1 MGDLFYEN
9 MGNYP
14 NTTIYRANKCWCE
27 WVPNSESLLL
37 LDNEM
42 LKCTFIV
49 ENVFSFALSEKCLTG
64 FTTLLLCW
72 IIIINPQHAATCRA
86 SLSRETVAVS
96 ETILVTLSPY
106 GMCRHWEIHYL
117 WFLLTCMRIGEGPS
131 RGRGRYSPISIFAIV
146 ARFNITNGRVLDA
159 IGRAWAN
166 AIRSRL
172 LASKILYEDST
183 RRHEAKIKAD
193 VLVFT
198 LYW

>member
-1 MGDLFYEN
+1 MYFRCHYF
-9 MGNYP
+9 
-14 NTTIYRANKCWCE
+14 
-27 WVPNSESLLL
+27 V
-37 LDNEM
+37 
-42 LKCTFIV
+42 
-49 ENVFSFALSEKCLTG
+49 LSEISLVSDTIHKLVYME
-64 FTTLLLCW
+64 
-72 IIIINPQHAATCRA
+72 IISHWSSTWSPQA
-86 SLSRETVAVS
+86 LSRETVAVS

-106 GMCRHWEIHYL
+106 GMCRHWKRHYS
-117 WFLLTCMRIGEGPS
+117 WFLLTCMRIGGGPS
-131 RGRGRYSPISIFAIV
+131 RGREWYSPISIFAIV